1 MYRVRLLRQAVMC
14 LALAT
19 IAIRPAGAET
29 KVDGD
34 AAAVRL
40 QARDAS
46 VEEILAALHERF
58 GMNYRGLPAATRRIN
73 ATFEGPLNR
82 VVAHVL
88 DGYDFVIKRDA
99 ATLDVVV
106 LGGGS
111 PRQAGPSPVA
121 RSR

>member
-1 MYRVRLLRQAVMC
+1 MC

-19 IAIRPAGAET
+19 LATCPAGAET

-58 GMNYRGLPAATRRIN
+58 GMNYRGLPPATRCIN
-73 ATFEGPLNR
+73 AAFEGPLNR
-82 VVAHVL
+82 VVARVL

-111 PRQAGPSPVA
+111 PRQAAPTSF
-121 RSR
+121 SRGR